1 MSKSSDNTNC
11 HENYVAIDVA
21 HHNEN
26 ICVILSH
33 LCLQNDEVEL
43 APELVRSYS
52 SFATQWGY
60 DWATVEEYVSRLQ
73 EWIVC
78 SPECFVVAMCIM
90 NRLEN
95 LGVVPP
101 VSQRTVHRTFLT
113 SLVLAVKFCEDETLC
128 NADFAKVGCVTVHEL
143 NKMERHACVA
153 MKFNCTVTHQE
164 FESMK
169 SDLESLALLIKRR
182 SKNNNKSSR
191 DQPLTFGGLLSEL
204 DPAVSKKKNFRF
216 SLRKIRENK
225 ESKEPTPAPEEAPEP
240 KPSFLRRSTKS
251 FIRKASVFN
260 LRPAMHHRPT
270 KSPAAEPEAPII
282 FSPGK
287 NGPSGAHNQSGRSKG
302 GSITV
307 KEKDKRPQSQPVV
320 FFRQESQ

>member
-1 MSKSSDNTNC
+1 MSKTADTNC
-11 HENYVAIDVA
+11 HESYSAIDVA
-21 HHNEN
+21 HYNEI

-33 LCLQNDEVEL
+33 LCQQNEDIEL
-43 APELVRSYS
+43 PAELIRSYS

-78 SPECFVVAMCIM
+78 SPECFIVAMCLM
-90 NRLEN
+90 NRLEG

-101 VSQRTVHRTFLT
+101 ISQRTVHRTFLT

-153 MKFNCTVTHQE
+153 MKFNCTVRAEEYET
-164 FESMK
+164 MK
-169 SDLESLALLIKRR
+169 DDLEHLAILIKRR
-182 SKNNNKSSR
+182 SKTSSKVAR
-191 DQPLTFGGLLSEL
+191 DSPLTFSSLLAEL
-204 DPAVSKKKNFRF
+204 DPVVQKKKSFRF
-216 SLRKIRENK
+216 SLRKIRETK
-225 ESKEPTPAPEEAPEP
+225 ESKEAAPMPEEAPEP
-240 KPSFLRRSTKS
+240 KPSFIRRSTKS
-251 FIRKASVFN
+251 FIRKASTFN
-260 LRPAMHHRPT
+260 LRPALHHRPT
-270 KSPAAEPEAPII
+270 KTPSVEPEKPII

-287 NGPSGAHNQSGRSKG
+287 NGPSGLHSTSGRSNKNA
-302 GSITV
+302 
-307 KEKDKRPQSQPVV
+307 KDKKVQSQPVV